1 MRKAMSEEKR
11 LRPEV
16 LEFAQEMEKV
26 LRENDA
32 EKGDSWKKMYMSEL
46 HECLNKEAD
55 EYWAAETDED
65 SAKECVDAANILMM
79 LYHRHKEE
87 IIKKGDKA

>member
-1 MRKAMSEEKR
+1 MSEEIR

-32 EKGDSWKKMYMSEL
+32 EKADSWKTMPMYEL
-46 HECLNKEAD
+46 HECLNKEAG
-55 EYWAAETDED
+55 EYWAAETEED
-65 SAKECVDAANILMM
+65 SAKECVDSANILMM
-79 LYHRHKEE
+79 LYHLHKGE
-87 IIKKGDKA
+87 IINKAEEP